1 MQQRYECN
9 KHLWLARL
17 EDSDKSTT
25 LVDTD
30 GLQSVRTDRRRMT
43 GDIVDVKAE
52 WTGRSPSTRTRR
64 GIITRQTR
72 LDIDTQLTLIRCPWQ
87 NDMTLQVCSVHVSVA
102 IQVVDGEG
110 DERQQEVVDDIGLEP
125 G

>member
-1 MQQRYECN
+1 MQQPYECN

-30 GLQSVRTDRRRMT
+30 GLQSVRADRRRMT

-52 WTGRSPSTRTRR
+52 WTGRSPSTRPRRRRGDYGGERSSYFRSDRNDVTTRR
-64 GIITRQTR
+64 G
-72 LDIDTQLTLIRCPWQ
+72 P
-87 NDMTLQVCSVHVSVA
+87 
-102 IQVVDGEG
+102 
-110 DERQQEVVDDIGLEP
+110 
-125 G
+125 

>member
-1 MQQRYECN
+1 M
-9 KHLWLARL
+9 LSFA
-17 EDSDKSTT
+17 
-25 LVDTD
+25 VDT
-30 GLQSVRTDRRRMT
+30 SVITRQRQTTNLPGWKTQAESVDDDRRRMT
-43 GDIVDVKAE
+43 GDMVGVKAE